1 MQSLLSVRC
10 RGEVDRLFS
19 WPLLDLFDCCKSCN
33 THLAWW
39 GGSLSGAPP
48 TQGASRRS
56 ASRPVAPPR
65 ASTPPE
71 LLPRFGWLARRLF
84 FSLSWDCF
92 RRSRVLCGS
101 EQWKSR
107 EGVGRGRWAAGVRG
121 LDLQSTT
128 SRSGRESS
136 TAIDRC
142 ASRDGDGSRGD
153 GSRRGGRK
161 TDTPGHGRCYA
172 ASAFATMSACCH
184 SKAFFSPVPGSGHPV
199 GPRSGVTS
207 TPRIEPER

>member
-1 MQSLLSVRC
+1 MHSPSPSRRYEYDVTFSRKNDFNLEAEAASDFVQSLLSVRC
-10 RGEVDRLFS
+10 RREVDRLFS

-121 LDLQSTT
+121 RNLSSTT
-128 SRSGRESS
+128 SRSSRESS

-153 GSRRGGRK
+153 GSRRGGRN
-161 TDTPGHGRCYA
+161 THLGMGA
-172 ASAFATMSACCH
+172 ATLPAL
-184 SKAFFSPVPGSGHPV
+184 
-199 GPRSGVTS
+199 
-207 TPRIEPER
+207 